1 MPTIPWRR
9 TAAVDPDTEYLLM
22 ASHLPLRSIGKV
34 PWFLGLT
41 ASVVRQLERTDGLV
55 GYSLRA
61 QPVARSFWTLSAW
74 TDSAALTAF
83 VRDMP
88 HQGVMVKL
96 RPHMGPTRF
105 TTWTAAGS
113 ALPMPWEV
121 AIRHLDSPSAR
132 DRATP
137 PHPHPHLS
145 TDHEPAQP
153 DKEQTS

>member
-1 MPTIPWRR
+1 
-9 TAAVDPDTEYLLM
+9 M

-61 QPVARSFWTLSAW
+61 QPFARCFWTLSAW

-83 VRDMP
+83 VREMP

-113 ALPMPWEV
+113 ALPVPWEV
-121 AIRHLDSPSAR
+121 AIGHLDSPSAR